1 MDATRLIDPAF
12 WTNPEPLAAGDEGM
26 TAWCRS
32 VDELEDHVLFQT
44 SGSSG
49 TPKWI
54 ALSKTALQLSA
65 ATVNRHLRV
74 DENACWG
81 LTLPLHHV
89 GGFGVVARAY
99 EAACRLAVFVGKWE
113 PGRFAEWC
121 AASKVTHVSL
131 VPTQVFDLVQAGLK
145 APPTLKV
152 IVVGGGRLEEAVGR
166 AARRLG
172 WPVLASYGMTET
184 GSQIATQS
192 PELLDSPYQVAPL
205 PVFDIWKVS
214 NEVDGRLLVAGP
226 ALFTGSV
233 AFTDGLRTWVART
246 SEWHATGDRVLIQR
260 REITPLGR
268 MDSVVKVLGE
278 LVDPEAIE
286 RELLRLSDDQLDAGS
301 FAVLAVPDQ
310 RTEHRLI
317 PVFEEAV
324 PAELMMRTLTVYAAS
339 APGFRR
345 LSDAVV
351 VVAIPRSGL
360 GKIRRSELMD
370 FLTR

>member
-26 TAWCRS
+26 SVWCQG
-32 VDELEDHVLFQT
+32 VDELEGHVLFQT

-49 TPKWI
+49 APKWI

-65 ATVNRHLRV
+65 ATVNRHLQV
-74 DENACWG
+74 DESACWG

-99 EAACRLAVFVGKWE
+99 EAACRLAVFDGKWE
-113 PGRFAEWC
+113 PRRFAEWC
-121 AASKVTHVSL
+121 EVSKVTHVSL
-131 VPTQVFDLVQAGLK
+131 VPTQVFDLVQAGLQ
-145 APPTLKV
+145 APPSLKA
-152 IVVGGGRLEEAVGR
+152 IVVGGGRLEEAVGNSAR
-166 AARRLG
+166 ALG
-172 WPVLASYGMTET
+172 WPVLASYGMTEA

-192 PELLDSPYQVAPL
+192 PELLDSPYQIAPL
-205 PVFDIWKVS
+205 PVLDIWKVS

-233 AFTDGLRTWVART
+233 TAMDGIRTWVART
-246 SEWHATGDRVLIQR
+246 NEWHSTGDRVFIQG
-260 REITPLGR
+260 RELTPLGR
-268 MDSVVKVLGE
+268 MDLVVKVLGE

-286 RELLRLSDDQLDAGS
+286 RELMRLSDGQLEVGS
-301 FAVLAVPDQ
+301 FAVLAVADQ
-310 RTEHRLI
+310 RREHRLI

-324 PAELMMRTLTVYAAS
+324 PAELRSRALMAYAAS

-345 LSDAVV
+345 LSEPVV
-351 VVAIPRSGL
+351 VEAIPRTDL
-360 GKIRRSELMD
+360 GKIRRSELMV
-370 FLTR
+370 FLTH

>member
-1 MDATRLIDPAF
+1 MDATRLTDPAF

-32 VDELEDHVLFQT
+32 VDELEGHVLFQT

-65 ATVNRHLRV
+65 ATVNRHLQV
-74 DENACWG
+74 DDSTCWG

-99 EAACRLAVFVGKWE
+99 EAACRLAVFAGKWE
-113 PGRFAEWC
+113 AGRFAEWC
-121 AASKVTHVSL
+121 EASKVTHVSL
-131 VPTQVFDLVQAGLK
+131 VPTQVFDLVQAGLQ

-152 IVVGGGRLEEAVGR
+152 IVVGGGRLEESVGR

-192 PELLDSPYQVAPL
+192 LELLEPPYQIAPL
-205 PVFDIWKVS
+205 PVLDVWQVS
-214 NEVDGRLLVAGP
+214 NEKDGRLFVAGP
-226 ALFTGSV
+226 ALFTGSIT
-233 AFTDGLRTWVART
+233 ATDGVRKWLPRTCEWYAT
-246 SEWHATGDRVLIQR
+246 SDRAFIR
-260 REITPLGR
+260 GREITPLGR

-286 RELLRLSDDQLDAGS
+286 RELVRLSDDHLEVGS

-324 PAELMMRTLTVYAAS
+324 PVELMTRTLMAYAAS

-345 LSDAVV
+345 LSMPVV
-351 VVAIPRSGL
+351 VEAIPRSDL
-360 GKIRRSELMD
+360 GKILRSELMD
-370 FLTR
+370 FLTH